1 MPRTKTSLLILAF
14 VALPAQYALAQL
26 EVGGSLLDS
35 CSQIDG
41 LRKSGNFAAAKEKA
55 LQCIQGLDQ
64 QTQGDVSKSFPAD
77 VAGWKRTGIE
87 QNQALGFNN
96 ITATYKKAT
105 HTATVSLTG
114 GQSGNALGG
123 LLGGIARMGAQAGQQ
138 VRVAGLPAAVQ
149 PDGGI
154 SVSLEKGSFLIF
166 KSSEFH
172 DQQSALAG
180 LGELVNAFPVAEINK
195 KLQ

>member
-1 MPRTKTSLLILAF
+1 MSRIKTSVFVLAF
-14 VALPAQYALAQL
+14 VTFQAPYALAQL
-26 EVGGSLLDS
+26 DVGGSLLDS

-41 LRKSGNFAAAKEKA
+41 LRKSGNFAGAKEKA
-55 LQCIQGLDQ
+55 LQCVQGIDQ
-64 QTQGDVSKSFPAD
+64 QMQGDVTKSFPAD

-87 QNQALGFNN
+87 QNQAMGFNN

-105 HTATVSLTG
+105 NTATVSLTG

-154 SVSLEKGSFLIF
+154 SVSLERGSFLIF

-180 LGELVNAFPVAEINK
+180 LGDLVNAFPVAEINK

>member
-1 MPRTKTSLLILAF
+1 MSRIKTSLFVLAF
-14 VALPAQYALAQL
+14 VALQAPYALAQL

-41 LRKSGNFAAAKEKA
+41 LRKSGNFAGAKEKA
-55 LQCIQGLDQ
+55 LQCVQGIDQ
-64 QTQGDVSKSFPAD
+64 QMQGDVSKSFPAD

-87 QNQALGFNN
+87 QNQVLGFNN
-96 ITATYKKAT
+96 ISATYKKAE

-114 GQSGNALGG
+114 EKSGNALGG
-123 LLGGIARMGAQAGQQ
+123 LLGGIARLGAQAGQQ
-138 VRVAGLPAAVQ
+138 VRVGGLPAAVQ
-149 PDGGI
+149 PDGAI
-154 SVSLEKGSFLIF
+154 SVTLEKGSFLTF
-166 KSSEFH
+166 KSSDFH

-180 LGELVNAFPVAEINK
+180 LGDLVNAFPVAEINK